1 MQADMS
7 DPVLS
12 FPAVAMGKAAGTL
25 EVELWATDMGCSD
38 TRKETLLQ
46 DIIFSSLS
54 HQDLSSFAMPFLDGD
69 VENADKN
76 ASRKVGYFQTFT
88 FIVVA
93 ESIGDNHNSLDLEKS
108 QAFNLSCHLPIE
120 SNTLRQT
127 L

>member
-1 MQADMS
+1 MQGEMS

-12 FPAVAMGKAAGTL
+12 FPAVAMGKAAGTS
-25 EVELWATDMGCSD
+25 EVELWATDVGCSD

-69 VENADKN
+69 VENTDKN

-88 FIVVA
+88 FTVVA
-93 ESIGDNHNSLDLEKS
+93 ESSGDNHNSLDFEKS
-108 QAFNLSCHLPIE
+108 QGFNVSCHLPVE
-120 SNTLRQT
+120 SDTLWQT